1 MPVSITRFPLGGKIN
16 REVKGAASFH
26 LPRINMQI
34 IIQKFGGTSV
44 RNRENRLKAVAKI
57 IKAKKS
63 GYDPVVVVSAMG
75 RLGEPYAT
83 DTLLSAMR
91 QEIGGDMSAREQDMV
106 MSCGEILSA
115 AVMSSML
122 EAQGYSARA
131 MTGGQAGIYT
141 DGRFGSASQLKP
153 DPEPLR
159 TLLSEGIIPVVAG
172 FQGVTRDGE
181 VTTLGRGGSDTTAVI
196 LGVMLRAEMTE
207 IYTDVDGIMTADP
220 ALLPEARV
228 LSGVSYA
235 EVFQMADNGA
245 KVIHPRA
252 VELAMRGNIPLVVR
266 NTFNEKPGTRISN
279 YNDEGLGD
287 VLVSVA
293 HHGNRVQ
300 ITVELKK
307 PGEEAAVLQQ
317 LAMQGISID
326 LINIFPEKMVFTIDQ
341 DLLQRAKDALDSMQ
355 TAYTLRCGC
364 CKISAIGSAM
374 HGVPGVTAR
383 IMQALAREG
392 IAVLQSADSHMH
404 ISCLIQEDQT
414 QRALRAL
421 HREFHLDM
429 I

>member
-1 MPVSITRFPLGGKIN
+1 MR
-16 REVKGAASFH
+16 
-26 LPRINMQI
+26 I

-44 RNRENRLKAVAKI
+44 RSREDRVKAVAKI

-83 DTLLSAMR
+83 DTLIQAMK
-91 QEIGGDMSAREQDMV
+91 EAAGGDMNAREQDMV
-106 MSCGEILSA
+106 MACGEILSA
-115 AVMSSML
+115 AVVASML
-122 EAQGYSARA
+122 EAQGYAARA
-131 MTGGQAGIYT
+131 LTGAQAGIYT
-141 DGRFGSASQLKP
+141 DGRFGSAALLKP
-153 DPEPLR
+153 DPERLR

-181 VTTLGRGGSDTTAVI
+181 ITTLGRGGSDTSAVI

-245 KVIHPRA
+245 KVIHPKA

-293 HHGNRVQ
+293 HHANRAQ
-300 ITVELKK
+300 ITVDLKR

-317 LAMQGISID
+317 LALQGISID

-341 DLLQRAKDALDSMQ
+341 GLLGQAQDALDGMQ
-355 TAYTLRCGC
+355 TLYTLRRGC

-404 ISCLIQEDQT
+404 ISCLVDDSQT
-414 QRALRAL
+414 RAALRAL
-421 HREFHLDM
+421 HKEFHLELV
-429 I
+429 